1 MKKTYTKKQIQEAI
15 AYWEKQLNESED
27 NAYDI
32 EVRVLK
38 GYENPSDSYTQAE
51 IDEYVK
57 KGQMKLTSRGNV
69 IIDANDKDSV
79 ASDYFFNMSVYLPDD
94 VDDMTAKEVTREIE
108 SQIQKHFS
116 MTGIYVDEYTW
127 DFNGDRPDAF
137 KAKTFEVT
145 TLWYNPVT
153 RSEAVKADS
162 KEEAEKIIVD
172 KYSGYTG
179 TSSESSKTFSGVLSI
194 KEKTTKG
201 N

>member
-1 MKKTYTKKQIQEAI
+1 MKKKYTKKQITEAI
-15 AYWEKQLNESED
+15 AYWQKQLNESED
-27 NAYDI
+27 TMYEI

-38 GYENPSDSYTQAE
+38 GYENPSDSYTQDE

-57 KGQMKLTSRGNV
+57 KGQMKLTSSGNV

-79 ASDYFFNMSVYLPDD
+79 VSDYFFNMSVYLPDD
-94 VDDMTAKEVTREIE
+94 VDGMTAKEVTREIE

-127 DFNGDRPDAF
+127 DFNGDRPSVF

-153 RSEAVKADS
+153 RSEVVKADS

-194 KEKTTKG
+194 KEKTIKG